1 MEQNEG
7 TIDLSK
13 LFQIMGARWK
23 TVVTLI
29 LACTIVALTVAFILP
44 KEYESTTLV
53 QTRNAGKVDVSG
65 TAAALA
71 ALGGGSVSSATMN
84 YIELMKTRT
93 VLEPIIDSMDFEGG
107 KKPDAKAFAKK
118 YLDIKNTKG
127 TNLIEVSARGRTPE
141 EAQMISQTVVDNFL
155 LMQTDMNQETQ
166 SLLVKFLDKRIAE
179 SKQESE
185 ESEKRLANFSKEHK
199 IYSPDDQV
207 KSAIGQL
214 AAFDKAISEVEVQQ
228 KSAKAELD
236 TAEAKLAEQKMKSKA
251 YRVSDNG
258 IVQKIRDQIVAK
270 QVEIVGLEQ
279 SYTDKHPSVQ
289 KAKNELRQLQES
301 LNAEVVASVDSNA
314 TTLNPAHSELLKNQ
328 ALAAVHLAVAEAG
341 EKKLKEQRD
350 KKEGEIGQLPDD
362 VLEYARL
369 DRDAKIK
376 SEVYLNLVKQ
386 SEQSKIQEAMD
397 SMDIQIVDP
406 ANLPDENKP
415 VAPRKKL
422 IMAIGFV
429 VGALL
434 SIGYGLLAYR
444 RAA

>member
-1 MEQNEG
+1 
-7 TIDLSK
+7 
-13 LFQIMGARWK
+13 
-23 TVVTLI
+23 
-29 LACTIVALTVAFILP
+29 
-44 KEYESTTLV
+44 
-53 QTRNAGKVDVSG
+53 
-65 TAAALA
+65 
-71 ALGGGSVSSATMN
+71 
-84 YIELMKTRT
+84 
-93 VLEPIIDSMDFEGG
+93 
-107 KKPDAKAFAKK
+107 
-118 YLDIKNTKG
+118 
-127 TNLIEVSARGRTPE
+127 
-141 EAQMISQTVVDNFL
+141 
-155 LMQTDMNQETQ
+155 
-166 SLLVKFLDKRIAE
+166 
-179 SKQESE
+179 
-185 ESEKRLANFSKEHK
+185 
-199 IYSPDDQV
+199 
-207 KSAIGQL
+207 
-214 AAFDKAISEVEVQQ
+214 
-228 KSAKAELD
+228 
-236 TAEAKLAEQKMKSKA
+236 MKSKA

-422 IMAIGFV
+422 IMAIGFL
-429 VGALL
+429 VGMLL
-434 SIGYGLLAYR
+434 SMGYGLLAYR